1 MLQNQKLDSHIAGE
15 PILANGKYSAH
26 LLDAGNVPFK
36 KGKIMWSEGRFSH
49 VPGRMSAADYETMC
63 KKLNETSQW
72 QLSRPD
78 SKFEPGF
85 AEYTTRPID
94 WERQKVMIAPTVAE
108 NVIERTFGP
117 DRHVHGMRDVPA
129 LNHGFYGVQVSFP
142 PTSCVWILSARFSV
156 GFDPGCSGSSHEQC
170 MQVYQLKHAEMPLPS
185 S

>member
-15 PILANGKYSAH
+15 PILANGRYSAH

-63 KKLNETSQW
+63 HQLKDTSQW

-94 WERQKVMIAPTVAE
+94 WERQQVTIMTAASVPKSI
-108 NVIERTFGP
+108 IECMFGLESQE
-117 DRHVHGMRDVPA
+117 HGMRDVCSVNHVSYGMKVVA
-129 LNHGFYGVQVSFP
+129 LPPSPVLSCQQSVQSPSFHL
-142 PTSCVWILSARFSV
+142 TQVGATVGLNSV
-156 GFDPGCSGSSHEQC
+156 CIFTR
-170 MQVYQLKHAEMPLPS
+170 
-185 S
+185 